1 MHNTTTTQQDS
12 YSLPKQQVHGVM
24 GYVFV
29 LLTMALGNL
38 LLLQV
43 ATQQS
48 IMSLLEIMFLFIF

>member
-1 MHNTTTTQQDS
+1 MHSTTTTQQDGC
-12 YSLPKQQVHGVM
+12 SLPRQQVHGVM

-29 LLTMALGNL
+29 LLTMVLGNL

-48 IMSLLEIMFLFIF
+48 IMSLLEIM